1 MEKLASDKYA
11 TGLFW
16 LRNLIETPGCMAFE
30 FENERLHNFIWR
42 ERKRVALGER
52 EPRKKSRSGQTI
64 LHSDRLFW
72 TIQIIVD
79 PCRVPNIG

>member
-1 MEKLASDKYA
+1 MEKLGSDKDA
-11 TGLFW
+11 TGSFW
-16 LRNLIETPGCMAFE
+16 LRNLTGTLVCMVFE
-30 FENERLHNFIWR
+30 IENERLHNFIWR

-79 PCRVPNIG
+79 LCRVPNIG